1 MHAPRALSLALLLLA
16 SAGLAHACCT
26 AFPAKSRVAIADQEV
41 LIAYDA
47 ENKVEHFVR
56 RATFEAG
63 AQKGFGFLV
72 PTPTQPKVVEADAAV
87 FGRLQDAIKPR
98 IERRTRY
105 KIIPSMLLAPMGA
118 DGGKAAPAAL
128 VAKSAPRSVTVLDEV
143 RVAGYDAAVLEASDA
158 DALTE
163 WLTKNGYT
171 ARPELKEWLEPY
183 LAAKWKVTA
192 FKYAAEPGEVTAKAV
207 RLSFPTERPLFP
219 FRVPRDLR
227 SKASTLRVFYVGPG
241 RAQATFAEGD
251 GSAWKAKT
259 KWAGALTA
267 NLDGAL
273 PAGVGLSGA
282 WLTTFEDPTWPSGG
296 DDLYFAKAEDQSPVE
311 PPPVIRWTTKTIVL
325 PGELLILLLPLGI
338 WLYRRKKAKATS

>member
-26 AFPAKSRVAIADQEV
+26 AFPAEARVAIADQEV

-47 ENKVEHFVR
+47 ERGIEHFVR

-63 AQKGFGFLV
+63 PQKGFGFLV
-72 PTPTQPKVVEADAAV
+72 PTPTQPEVAEADADV
-87 FGRLQDAIKPR
+87 FGRLQEAIKPR
-98 IERRTRY
+98 VEHRTRY
-105 KIIPSMLLAPMGA
+105 RIIPSMLLAPLSAGA
-118 DGGKAAPAAL
+118 RAAPAAL
-128 VAKSAPRSVTVLDEV
+128 EESAKGRSVNVLDQV

-158 DALTE
+158 EALSE
-163 WLTKNGYT
+163 WLSKNGYT

-251 GSAWKAKT
+251 GSAWQAKT
-259 KWAGALTA
+259 KWAGALSA
-267 NLDGAL
+267 NLSGAL
-273 PAGVGLSGA
+273 PAGVGMSGA

-296 DDLYFAKAEDQSPVE
+296 DDLYFSEAEDQTPVE
-311 PPPVIRWTTKTIVL
+311 PPPVIRWQTKTIVL
-325 PGELLILLLPLGI
+325 PGELLILLLPLGY
-338 WLYRRKKAKATS
+338 WLYRRKRAKAQA